1 MKDYLFLPDRLKAVA
16 KHIPQCHTLSD
27 IGTDH
32 AYIPIYAIKNNIADT
47 AFACDIVDGPLKIAA
62 QNIASYNLTE
72 KIDVVKS
79 DGLKSAP
86 ESDVFVIA
94 GMGGTL
100 IGEILENDIEKA
112 KKAELLVLQPM
123 TCAYELRKKLH
134 QTGFEIIDESIAKD
148 TGKLYN
154 IIVAKKGNQLFDDE
168 IFYYVGK
175 ATVDKNDPLLG
186 EFLSHKI
193 NVLKKR
199 VANMQNSENP
209 EVRCEAESHKKLI
222 EAYIRVGEK
231 VGYSW

>member
-16 KHIPQCHTLSD
+16 KHIPKCQMLSD

-32 AYIPIYAIKNNIADT
+32 AYIPIYVIKNNISNT
-47 AFACDIVDGPLKIAA
+47 AAACDIVDGPLKIAA
-62 QNIASYNLTE
+62 QNIASYNLTD
-72 KIDVVKS
+72 KISVVKS
-79 DGLKSAP
+79 DGLKNAP

-100 IGEILENDIEKA
+100 IGEILENDLGKA
-112 KKAELLVLQPM
+112 KKAACLILQPM

-134 QTGFEIIDESIAKD
+134 ETGFKIIDESIAKD

-154 IIVAKKGNQLFDDE
+154 IIVATKGDEFYNDE
-168 IFYYVGK
+168 ILYYTGRI
-175 ATVDKNDPLLG
+175 TIDKNDPLLG

-199 VANMQNSENP
+199 ICNMQNSENP
-209 EVRCEAESHKKLI
+209 EVRFEAEEHKKLI
-222 EAYIRVGEK
+222 EAYIKVGEK
-231 VGYSW
+231 IGYSW